1 MATPGGTKKNPR
13 LVTRK
18 SEMLRTHSRRITFS
32 LSKSVSSNMPRMLDG
47 SGMCVSVIIS
57 SPKARQPN
65 KMASCLIIISRNT
78 FSLFKTYPL
87 YKNSVLCPLSL
98 QGAIVI
104 PSRCD
109 CPVFFNGEKAWCK
122 GMLLSA

>member
-1 MATPGGTKKNPR
+1 MATPGGTKKNPM

-32 LSKSVSSNMPRMLDG
+32 LSKSVSSSMPRMLDG

-65 KMASCLIIISRNT
+65 KKAIES
-78 FSLFKTYPL
+78 F
-87 YKNSVLCPLSL
+87 KNSDNFKGDKETKKS
-98 QGAIVI
+98 IFD
-104 PSRCD
+104 R
-109 CPVFFNGEKAWCK
+109 FKNYFN
-122 GMLLSA
+122 